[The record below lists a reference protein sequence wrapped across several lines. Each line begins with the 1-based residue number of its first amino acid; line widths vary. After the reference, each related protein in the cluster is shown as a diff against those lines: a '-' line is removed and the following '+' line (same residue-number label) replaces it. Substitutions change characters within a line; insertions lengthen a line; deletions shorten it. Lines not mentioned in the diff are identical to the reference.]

1 MGLII
6 IPDLSWNRF
15 TPKRVKMDRK
25 IPRRTTFRFTE
36 SAKHQ
41 MIQEMLSTGCTK
53 QEIWQKYTGRPQEHG
68 KIVAWMRELGYNP
81 QDSSRTINFDPK
93 ISTMARKKTIK
104 SEKEPSDDN
113 FENLQLKKRIA
124 ELEKQLKD
132 TELKAIAFSTMIDIA
147 EKEFKIPIRKKYN
160 TKP

>member
-1 MGLII
+1 
-6 IPDLSWNRF
+6 
-15 TPKRVKMDRK
+15 MDRK
-25 IPRRTTFRFTE
+25 IPLRTTFRFTE

-41 MIQEMLSTGCTK
+41 MIQELLSTGCTK
-53 QEIWQKYTGRPQEHG
+53 QEIWKKYTGRDQEHG
-68 KIVAWMRELGYNP
+68 KIVAWMRELGYND
-81 QDSSRTINFDPK
+81 QNSVRRINFDPQTIPMAKKK
-93 ISTMARKKTIK
+93 ILKPDKN
-104 SEKEPSDDN
+104 PLDDN
-113 FENLQLKKRIA
+113 FENLQLKKRIV

>member
-1 MGLII
+1 
-6 IPDLSWNRF
+6 
-15 TPKRVKMDRK
+15 MDRK
-25 IPRRTTFRFTE
+25 IPKRTTFRFTE
-36 SAKHQ
+36 TAKHQ
-41 MIQEMLSTGCTK
+41 IIQEMLSSGCSK
-53 QEIWQKYTGRPQEHG
+53 QEIWKKYTGRDQEHG

-81 QDSSRTINFDPK
+81 QDSVRTITFEPK
-93 ISTMARKKTIK
+93 ITPMVKRKVPKTDK
-104 SEKEPSDDN
+104 ETSEDS

-160 TKP
+160 TKPSKE